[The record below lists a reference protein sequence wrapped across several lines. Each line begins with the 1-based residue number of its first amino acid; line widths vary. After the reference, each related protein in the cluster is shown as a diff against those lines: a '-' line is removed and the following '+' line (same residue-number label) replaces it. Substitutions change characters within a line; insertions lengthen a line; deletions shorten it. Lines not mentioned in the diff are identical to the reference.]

1 MRTFRLWFDRLTTS
15 FVLSA
20 GIILAGQGAWAADTY
35 TIDPAHSSMGF
46 SARHMMVS
54 TVIGA
59 FDDYQGT
66 ITYDPADPAAF
77 KADVTIQAKSI
88 DTKVAKRDDHL
99 RSAEFFD
106 VEKNP
111 VITFTAAKLDK
122 QDGRTVLTGSLTM
135 KGVTKEVS
143 IPVTISGPAQ
153 GMGGS
158 IIGLS
163 GSFTL
168 NRQDYGINWNKALD
182 NGGLAVSDEVKV
194 DINIEAHK

>member
-1 MRTFRLWFDRLTTS
+1 MRIFIRLLV
-15 FVLSA
+15 FVV
-20 GIILAGQGAWAADTY
+20 GIVLAGQGAWAAETY

-46 SARHMMVS
+46 SARHMMVA

-59 FDDYQGT
+59 FDDYQGA

-77 KADVTIQAKSI
+77 KADVAIQAKSI
-88 DTKVAKRDDHL
+88 DTRVAKRDDHL
-99 RSAEFFD
+99 RSADFFD
-106 VEKNP
+106 VEKYP
-111 VITFTAAKLDK
+111 AITFTAAKLDK
-122 QDGRTVLTGSLTM
+122 QDGRTVLAGHLTM

-143 IPVTISGPAQ
+143 IPVTISGPIQ
-153 GMGGS
+153 GGPV
-158 IIGLS
+158 IGLS

>member
-1 MRTFRLWFDRLTTS
+1 MRTFIRS
-15 FVLSA
+15 FVVAA
-20 GIILAGQGAWAADTY
+20 GILLAGRVWAADTY
-35 TIDPAHSSMGF
+35 TIDTAHSTMGF
-46 SARHMMVS
+46 SVKHMMVS
-54 TVIGA
+54 TIIGA
-59 FDDYQGT
+59 FDDYQGA

-106 VEKNP
+106 VEKHP
-111 VITFTAAKLDK
+111 VLTFTAVKLDK
-122 QDGRTVLTGSLTM
+122 QDGRTVLTGGLTM

-143 IPVTISGPAQ
+143 IPVTISGPVQ

-158 IIGLS
+158 IMALS

-168 NRQDYGINWNKALD
+168 NRQDYGVNWNKALD
-182 NGGLAVSDEVKV
+182 NGGFAVSDEVKV

>member
-1 MRTFRLWFDRLTTS
+1 MRIFIRLLV
-15 FVLSA
+15 FVV
-20 GIILAGQGAWAADTY
+20 GIVLAGHTWAADTY
-35 TIDPAHSSMGF
+35 TIDTAHSTMGF
-46 SARHMMVS
+46 SVRHMMVS

-59 FDDYQGT
+59 FDDYQGA

-88 DTKVAKRDDHL
+88 DTKVTKRDDHL
-99 RSAEFFD
+99 RSVEFFD
-106 VEKNP
+106 VEKHP
-111 VITFTAAKLDK
+111 ALTFTATKLDK
-122 QDGRTVLTGSLTM
+122 QDGRTVLTGDLTM

-143 IPVTISGPAQ
+143 IPVTISGPVQ
-153 GMGGS
+153 GTT
-158 IIGLS
+158 IGLS

-194 DINIEAHK
+194 DINIEAHKQ

>member
-1 MRTFRLWFDRLTTS
+1 MRTFRL
-15 FVLSA
+15 FVLA
-20 GIILAGQGAWAADTY
+20 VGIILAGQGAWAADTY

-54 TVIGA
+54 TVIGV
-59 FDDYQGT
+59 FDDYQGA

-88 DTKVAKRDDHL
+88 NTRVAKRDDHL
-99 RSAEFFD
+99 RGAEFFD
-106 VEKNP
+106 VEKHP
-111 VITFTAAKLDK
+111 VITFTTVKLDK
-122 QDGRTVLTGSLTM
+122 QDGRAVLTGSLTM
-135 KGVTKEVS
+135 KGVAKEVS
-143 IPVTISGPAQ
+143 IPVMISGPVQ
-153 GMGGS
+153 GMGSS

-168 NRQDYGINWNKALD
+168 NRQDYGINWNQALD

>member
-1 MRTFRLWFDRLTTS
+1 MRIFIRSLV
-15 FVLSA
+15 FVV
-20 GIILAGQGAWAADTY
+20 GIILAGQASPLAEGAWAADTY
-35 TIDPAHSSMGF
+35 TIDTAHSTMGF

-59 FDDYQGT
+59 FDDYQGA

-88 DTKVAKRDDHL
+88 NTRVAKRDDHL
-99 RSAEFFD
+99 RGAEFFD
-106 VEKNP
+106 VEKHP
-111 VITFTAAKLDK
+111 VITFTTVKLDK
-122 QDGRTVLTGSLTM
+122 QDGRAVLTGSLTM
-135 KGVTKEVS
+135 KGVAKEVS
-143 IPVTISGPAQ
+143 IPVMISGPVQ
-153 GMGGS
+153 GMGSS

-168 NRQDYGINWNKALD
+168 NRQDYGINWNQALD

>member
-1 MRTFRLWFDRLTTS
+1 MRTFRL
-15 FVLSA
+15 FVLA
-20 GIILAGQGAWAADTY
+20 TGIVLAGQGVWAAGDTY
-35 TIDPAHSSMGF
+35 TIDTAHSSIGF

-88 DTKVAKRDDHL
+88 NTKAAKRDDHL

-106 VEKNP
+106 VEKHP
-111 VITFTAAKLDK
+111 VITFTTVKLDK
-122 QDGRTVLTGSLTM
+122 QDGRAVLTGSLTM
-135 KGVTKEVS
+135 KGVAKEVS
-143 IPVTISGPAQ
+143 IPVTIAGPIQ
-153 GMGGS
+153 GGS

-168 NRQDYGINWNKALD
+168 NRQDYGINWNQALD